1 MENTKIIIIR
11 CYFIN
16 SEDFMKEI
24 IGERNIE
31 YIEIPHIRENL
42 EMFMST
48 DWYLKGDNENT
59 INDLIE
65 SIQDKDYDIEII
77 TDVVEMVRIIMHS

>member
-1 MENTKIIIIR
+1 MESTKIIIIR
-11 CYFIN
+11 CYFTN

-31 YIEIPHIRENL
+31 YVKIPSIRQNL
-42 EMFMST
+42 GMFMYT
-48 DWYLKGDNENT
+48 DWYLNGDDKDT